1 MSNNTLA
8 KQGDLRSE
16 LQLAE
21 KTEESFTGIVSK
33 RVEGL
38 ISQGRIDFPPDYSYS
53 NALKSAWLKI
63 LETEDLNHRPAL
75 DVCTK
80 ASIYN
85 ALFDM
90 VIQGLTSAKDQ
101 VYFIVYGNKLC
112 CQKSYFGEMAL
123 AMRVDPSI
131 VDIKSNIVYDGDK
144 FEFEIVDGDYK
155 VVTHRQTLESIDSGT
170 IKAAYC
176 TFIRGDKALNAT
188 TLMTYEEIKKS
199 WAMSKMKPFTDKGE
213 LKAGTVHSKFP
224 GEMAKRTVINRACK
238 TIINRSGDTW
248 LKKAIEDMEVRQ
260 AVYEAEEERKEK
272 ANSENFDFLPAKAE
286 VIEEKEEPEPKT
298 AVREKPFNVRTKKES
313 PKASPKLEILKKK
326 KDLVSEEEFYEILGH
341 HGYTDIEEVKES
353 DVEEIVGEILDIHS
367 MNAAFSAGPDF

>member
-1 MSNNTLA
+1 
-8 KQGDLRSE
+8 
-16 LQLAE
+16 
-21 KTEESFTGIVSK
+21 
-33 RVEGL
+33 
-38 ISQGRIDFPPDYSYS
+38 
-53 NALKSAWLKI
+53 
-63 LETEDLNHRPAL
+63 
-75 DVCTK
+75 
-80 ASIYN
+80 
-85 ALFDM
+85 
-90 VIQGLTSAKDQ
+90 
-101 VYFIVYGNKLC
+101 
-112 CQKSYFGEMAL
+112 
-123 AMRVDPSI
+123 
-131 VDIKSNIVYDGDK
+131 
-144 FEFEIVDGDYK
+144 
-155 VVTHRQTLESIDSGT
+155 
-170 IKAAYC
+170 
-176 TFIRGDKALNAT
+176 
-188 TLMTYEEIKKS
+188 MTYEEIKKS